1 MELSADPPF
10 MQRFPQEKCRSEGT
24 AVRQEREQSNGAAW
38 AGRPLWKAGNQSQDQ
53 VTGDSCLVVWPRNL
67 EFDLSRENGVGR
79 EQERGF

>member
-38 AGRPLWKAGNQSQDQ
+38 AGRPLWKAGKVIRARTKSQEIP
-53 VTGDSCLVVWPRNL
+53 VLLSGLATWNL
-67 EFDLSRENGVGR
+67 T
-79 EQERGF
+79 